1 MDDNSLDLDLALEIA
16 EYFRLNNERANE
28 IINQIKDSVQHWKEF
43 SDEYGISKTEQDFMS
58 RAFSRAY

>member
-1 MDDNSLDLDLALEIA
+1 LDLELAFEIA
-16 EYFRLNNERANE
+16 EYFRLDNKRTDK